1 MPLKLRKSM
10 QAVSKGET
18 GCADRGRIWILE
30 REIYI
35 CPICG
40 YTHVGSEPDKCP
52 ICGAPGKEFKKF

>member
-1 MPLKLRKSM
+1 M